1 MNINFGKEISKKRK
15 EKGLTQADVA
25 TQFGITVQ
33 AVSKWERGLSKP
45 RGEIYYKLVDFLG
58 LDVEMPPTE
67 KKKPLFRPG
76 LRRSSGDKSAPS
88 RLEQDIRSC
97 GRLSGSARPIRA
109 DDTAEEGGMSGF
121 LLRDRFVTSRF
132 RSFFIWLCFRPV
144 LSVNRENR

>member
-67 KKKPLFRPG
+67 KKKPLFTRFISAFYFDVIKIICIG
-76 LRRSSGDKSAPS
+76 VTLASVASLILRFISSEVAITLIGA
-88 RLEQDIRSC
+88 
-97 GRLSGSARPIRA
+97 A
-109 DDTAEEGGMSGF
+109 
-121 LLRDRFVTSRF
+121 TSLF
-132 RSFFIWLCFRPV
+132 CFTTK
-144 LSVNRENR
+144 